1 MTLIKTQKKTKKIKQ
16 KQNQKVSQKQN
27 IEINITQLKSKSR
40 GYKPRLQNIEKEQ
53 PRQQQQTISNIPIPI
68 PIPVYNQMPS
78 QLPSQYIRQ
87 EEGISELL
95 KQLLKTTTQPI
106 AQPIAQPITQPLQIP
121 LMQRVEPINQPV
133 PFIQRAEP
141 IIPIDN
147 RPGNRIPSIRP
158 QIPQIQQPISR
169 NYNSNVNFES
179 DSDSDFFNVKP
190 FSSPK
195 QFQKLKPESKSG
207 SEYESDNQPISTR
220 VIERIRLDVIPP
232 PEIIKTINKNIP
244 TSFLP
249 EKNETLLN
257 TINRDNNLDTLEKL
271 NLFNPPPITLSV
283 NSVTNIPDLP
293 VPVPF
298 EGSNIPDLPVPFEDS
313 NIPTTVK
320 LKQLINTSNDSLLQK
335 IANDKKNS
343 LNEQNNVIKEAQDT
357 SKIAR
362 LEAVEAMKNT
372 RDAENELTRIQQDKY
387 IEIENKQKNFNS
399 DYINNPKLSESQ
411 NNAKKELINI
421 MYENQ
426 KNILKGKT
434 NYPKDLN
441 EIYEIIKNYNNR
453 DVKITSPTN
462 LDVLLESYFKE
473 YTVDFVPFEK
483 AKEELELKKII
494 QDEIIKTSLEV
505 EKNTEKLTND
515 ILQNRDEE
523 LLRLQEQVDK
533 IKIDEA
539 DKEQL
544 KIIKAAEDAAKA
556 EEIKR
561 AKEFKIVEDFE
572 ELRKKIADG
581 ANSMKNIDLTKL
593 TLPQKDK
600 YKISEDEV
608 KLINKFLKLKK
619 YPDIIAKARLF
630 STINDFLN
638 KTLISTKEINI

>member
-293 VPVPF
+293 V
-298 EGSNIPDLPVPFEDS
+298 PVPFEDS

>member
-1 MTLIKTQKKTKKIKQ
+1 
-16 KQNQKVSQKQN
+16 
-27 IEINITQLKSKSR
+27 
-40 GYKPRLQNIEKEQ
+40 
-53 PRQQQQTISNIPIPI
+53 
-68 PIPVYNQMPS
+68 
-78 QLPSQYIRQ
+78 
-87 EEGISELL
+87 
-95 KQLLKTTTQPI
+95 
-106 AQPIAQPITQPLQIP
+106 
-121 LMQRVEPINQPV
+121 
-133 PFIQRAEP
+133 
-141 IIPIDN
+141 
-147 RPGNRIPSIRP
+147 
-158 QIPQIQQPISR
+158 
-169 NYNSNVNFES
+169 
-179 DSDSDFFNVKP
+179 
-190 FSSPK
+190 
-195 QFQKLKPESKSG
+195 
-207 SEYESDNQPISTR
+207 

>member
-121 LMQRVEPINQPV
+121 LMQRVEPIDQPV

-190 FSSPK
+190 FSSPE

-232 PEIIKTINKNIP
+232 PENIKTINKNIP

-619 YPDIIAKARLF
+619 YPDIIAKARFF